1 MQSALHL
8 IYPPQCVSCDAP
20 TDTDFAL
27 CPECWRDTP
36 FVSGLSCDLCG
47 EPLPGEGDGSIVHC
61 DACMTRQRP
70 WKQGRSALLYRGN
83 ARRMIL
89 ALKHGDRPEL
99 ARSFAPWLARAAEDI
114 LQDGLLIL
122 PIPIHWTR
130 RLKRRY
136 NQAAELGRA
145 LSRET
150 GLEHAPQALVRL
162 RRTAMHDGMSVE
174 DRFNNMDR
182 AISAH
187 PKHGAVLPGRNVL
200 LLDDVM
206 TSGATFHATA
216 HAAIRAGAA
225 SVKVLSLARVARDA

>member
-20 TDTDFAL
+20 ADTDFAL

-36 FVSGLSCDLCG
+36 FISGLSCDLCG
-47 EPLPGEGDGSIVHC
+47 DALPGEGDGSIVHC
-61 DACMTRQRP
+61 DACMARQRP
-70 WKQGRSALLYRGN
+70 WAQGRSALLYRGN

-99 ARSFAPWLARAAEDI
+99 ARSFAPWLAKAAQDI
-114 LQDGLLIL
+114 LRDDMVIV

-136 NQAAELGRA
+136 NQSAELGRA
-145 LSRET
+145 LARVT
-150 GLEHAPQALVRL
+150 GLENAPQALIRP
-162 RRTAMHDGMSVE
+162 RRTAMHDGMSAD
-174 DRFNNMDR
+174 DRFVNMDQ
-182 AISAH
+182 AITPH
-187 PKHGAVLPGRNVL
+187 PKHGAALAGRDVL

-206 TSGATFHATA
+206 TSGATFHAAA
-216 HAAIRAGAA
+216 HAAVMAGAA
-225 SVKVLSLARVARDA
+225 SVRVLSLARVARDA

>member
-36 FVSGLSCDLCG
+36 FISGLSCDLCG
-47 EPLPGEGDGSIVHC
+47 EPLPGEDEDSIVHC

-70 WKQGRSALLYRGN
+70 WTQGRSALLYRGN

-99 ARSFAPWLARAAEDI
+99 ARSFAPWLARAAADI
-114 LQDGLLIL
+114 LHDDLLIV

-136 NQAAELGRA
+136 NQAAELSRA

-150 GLEHAPQALVRL
+150 GLEHAPQALIRP

-174 DRFNNMDR
+174 DRFANMHH
-182 AISAH
+182 AILPH
-187 PKHGAVLPGRNVL
+187 PKYGAQLMGRDVL

-206 TSGATFHATA
+206 TSGATFHAAA

>member
-27 CPECWRDTP
+27 CAECWRETP
-36 FVSGLSCDLCG
+36 FITGLSCDLCG
-47 EPLPGEGDGSIVHC
+47 EPLPGEDDGSIVHC

-99 ARSFAPWLARAAEDI
+99 ARSFAPWLARAGEDI
-114 LQDGLLIL
+114 MQDGLLIV

-136 NQAAELGRA
+136 NQAAELSRA
-145 LSRET
+145 LARET

-162 RRTAMHDGMSVE
+162 RRTAMHDGMNVE
-174 DRFNNMDR
+174 DRFSNMDR

-187 PKHGAVLPGRNVL
+187 SKHGAILQGRDVL

-206 TSGATFHATA
+206 TSGATFHAAA
-216 HAAIRAGAA
+216 HAATRAGAE

>member
-27 CPECWRDTP
+27 CPDCWRETP
-36 FVSGLSCDLCG
+36 FISGLSCDLCG
-47 EPLPGEGDGSIVHC
+47 EPLPGEDDGSIVHC

-70 WKQGRSALLYRGN
+70 WARGRSALLYRGN

-114 LQDGLLIL
+114 LHDERLIV

-136 NQAAELGRA
+136 NQSAELSRA
-145 LSRET
+145 LSHET
-150 GLEHAPQALVRL
+150 GLAHAPQALIRP
-162 RRTAMHDGMSVE
+162 RRTAMHDGMSAE
-174 DRFNNMDR
+174 DRFINMDH
-182 AISAH
+182 AIAPH
-187 PKHGAVLPGRNVL
+187 PKHGAALQGRDVL

-206 TSGATFHATA
+206 TSGATFHAAA
-216 HAAIRAGAA
+216 HAAIGAGAA